1 MGNGEDDV
9 ASGAVVFVCDR
20 QGAALQR
27 RERCLR
33 LAGIPYGIHA
43 EHRPSGTYYKL
54 CVRESDAVAAH
65 LALQMG
71 GCGRSS
77 RLKQNRSSFAAT
89 LRDIAQTLWDEVLLL
104 AGRVTDVVRSTAPLL
119 LRGPTPPP
127 PPREPRAVAPRAS
140 VPGPAQPRAAGS
152 A

>member
-1 MGNGEDDV
+1 MGNGEDV

-27 RERCLR
+27 RERCLK

-71 GCGRSS
+71 GCGRSA
-77 RLKQNRSSFAAT
+77 RLKQNRSSFGST
-89 LRDIAQTLWDEVLLL
+89 LRDIAQTLWDEVMLLV
-104 AGRVTDVVRSTAPLL
+104 GRLTDVVRGTAPILL
-119 LRGPTPPP
+119 PRPTPPS
-127 PPREPRAVAPRAS
+127 PREPLDVT
-140 VPGPAQPRAAGS
+140 PRAAAPRPAAAPRVAGS
-152 A
+152 G

>member
-1 MGNGEDDV
+1 MGNGEDV

-27 RERCLR
+27 RERCLK

-71 GCGRSS
+71 GCGRSA
-77 RLKQNRSSFAAT
+77 RLKQNRSSFGAT
-89 LRDIAQTLWDEVLLL
+89 LRDIAQTLWDEILLL
-104 AGRVTDVVRSTAPLL
+104 VGRVTDVVRGTAPILL
-119 LRGPTPPP
+119 PRPAAPA
-127 PPREPRAVAPRAS
+127 PPREPLDVTPRAA
-140 VPGPAQPRAAGS
+140 PPPPAAPRAAGS